1 MNLHMPNRNGPRS
14 AEPGAAGAA
23 QTQMPTVE
31 ADRLAEALSAWMD
44 GEALPAGVDEAVLLQ
59 WLLHDEQAQ
68 NQWRQWQVQAD
79 CLHAQSLHGWVVGE
93 DQQPFSAGATRATRQ
108 CSSIRHAAVVGS
120 AAWSERLNQRL
131 AQTQVGSGD
140 VPEAV
145 LPLSAPMRPAV
156 PADAPPV
163 AQAVAPETV
172 TLTKEA
178 RATPPATRTPAEAAN
193 DPVWRWKL
201 AAGFASVAA
210 VGVTLWSLLG
220 QPAAPNV
227 PGVNGPLLAVQTPGG
242 AASLLA
248 DEGNTGSPTQLWAS
262 ELQNGAEQSQTVA
275 EVATAAAD
283 DPYAEALLQAH
294 SQLGD
299 NLPLQ
304 DALFTEKAEQDEAF

>member
-1 MNLHMPNRNGPRS
+1 MNPHMPNRNGPRS

-23 QTQMPTVE
+23 QTQMPHAE

-44 GEALPAGVDEAVLLQ
+44 GEALPAGVDEAALLQ

-68 NQWRQWQVQAD
+68 KQWQQWQVQAD

-93 DQQPFSAGATRATRQ
+93 EQLPFSASATSQR
-108 CSSIRHAAVVGS
+108 SFIRYAAVVGS
-120 AAWSERLNQRL
+120 AAWSERLSQRL

-156 PADAPPV
+156 PADAPTV
-163 AQAVAPETV
+163 AQAAAPETATVVKKARV
-172 TLTKEA
+172 TA
-178 RATPPATRTPAEAAN
+178 PATRAPAEAAN

-220 QPAAPNV
+220 QLAAPNV

-242 AASLLA
+242 SASLLA
-248 DEGNTGSPTQLWAS
+248 DESNTGSPTQLWAS
-262 ELQNGAEQSQTVA
+262 ESQNGAEQSQAVA
-275 EVATAAAD
+275 EVATAAVAD